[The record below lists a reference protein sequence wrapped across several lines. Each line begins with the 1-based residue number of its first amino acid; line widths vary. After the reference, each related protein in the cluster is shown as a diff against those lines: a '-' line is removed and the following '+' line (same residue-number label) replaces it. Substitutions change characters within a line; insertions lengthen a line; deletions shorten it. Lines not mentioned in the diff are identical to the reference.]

1 MRKIA
6 VLFFFL
12 SCTLHVSA
20 QFGYNGYDSVCM
32 EFTTLLNA
40 FIQSPTNR
48 TSNEEIFNKLDCL
61 QNDLKLAQVD
71 DEERRKLN
79 CVNSDIEVVKE
90 FMAPVANKYNSHL
103 KESQLIRLQELF
115 GQNLTKE
122 KLNVKCPIDEVEFI
136 EIRLS
141 SLRICYFHN
150 ISKKKQYGIRIK
162 FYAASGT
169 TNNRGDYAA
178 KNNEYTPVL
187 NNAGTKYLKMIS
199 ASIIERF

>member
-6 VLFFFL
+6 VLLFIL

-20 QFGYNGYDSVCM
+20 QFGYHGYKSVCL
-32 EFTTLLNA
+32 EFTSLLNA

-48 TSNEEIFNKLDCL
+48 ASNEEIFNKLDCL

-71 DEERRKLN
+71 DDERRKLN
-79 CVNSDIEVVKE
+79 CVVSDIEVVKE
-90 FMAPVANKYNSHL
+90 FMAPIANKYNSHL

-115 GQNLTKE
+115 GQNLTKA
-122 KLNVKCPIDEVEFI
+122 KLNVKCPVDEVEFI
-136 EIRLS
+136 EISLS

-162 FYAASGT
+162 FYAASG
-169 TNNRGDYAA
+169 NSNSRGDYAA

-187 NNAGTKYLKMIS
+187 SNADTKYLKMIS